1 MGFHWIAFA
10 QAWFSLFV
18 NFANRIW
25 LDDKISSLF
34 FSQQSSKERERERER
49 ERGSKEYGKS
59 DMDFHRIEFALLCS
73 VLALCSLWI
82 MQTGFDYRDEK
93 YNKIVLVTWILKK
106 KRDARKSAVA
116 DLEKINKRSDQ
127 RNNKQWFRSM

>member
-1 MGFHWIAFA
+1 MCWIEK
-10 QAWFSLFV
+10 
-18 NFANRIW
+18 NCNI
-25 LDDKISSLF
+25 D
-34 FSQQSSKERERERER
+34 RER

-82 MQTGFDYRDEK
+82 FAKQDWLPRWEIYIK
-93 YNKIVLVTWILKK
+93 CVLVTRVLKK
-106 KRDARKSAVA
+106 KRDAQKSVVA

-127 RNNKQWFRSM
+127 RNNKQWFRFMLTTTKSSSLLRNLLTSHLIRLGKNPEFCN